1 MIRVWELPP
10 AATCDRCGCLL
21 AKRLPDGGVYPIMVG
36 AYLDGAGRF
45 VIPCPECQVEV
56 RVAETGSVRS
66 VDAQADSAAT
76 PAGAGGNGNGAGHI
90 VTHSQ
95 TQRAV

>member
-21 AKRLPDGGVYPIMVG
+21 AKRLPDGGVYPVMVG
-36 AYLDGAGRF
+36 TYLDGAGRL

-56 RVAETGSVRS
+56 RLAETGTVRNPG
-66 VDAQADSAAT
+66 AQPDSAAVPPAVAGSGT
-76 PAGAGGNGNGAGHI
+76 PGGA
-90 VTHSQ
+90 T
-95 TQRAV
+95 